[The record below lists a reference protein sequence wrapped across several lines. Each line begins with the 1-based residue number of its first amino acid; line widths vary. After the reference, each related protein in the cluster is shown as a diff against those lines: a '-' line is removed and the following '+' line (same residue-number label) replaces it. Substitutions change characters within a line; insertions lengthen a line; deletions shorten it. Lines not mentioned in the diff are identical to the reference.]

1 MWPTLRFTFRTPAGF
16 WFSLLLFSKVIV
28 PSFRDAKSNDGHAK
42 MRVAIPVYYGVVYCV
57 YVNSVLDFLWD
68 ISLWKPGYLKVL
80 FFLFSFFLFFFFLLE
95 SSVRSWRYIYIYT
108 RIVLL
113 LFSLFLFLVCEQL
126 LAGLVYP
133 LAVKARNLLDL
144 IFIQKS
150 ALLLSGAARSTSFP
164 FLDALSVSLFIKNV
178 KIKFKRFW
186 ERER

>member
-95 SSVRSWRYIYIYT
+95 SSVRSWRYIYIY
-108 RIVLL
+108 I
-113 LFSLFLFLVCEQL
+113 
-126 LAGLVYP
+126 YP
-133 LAVKARNLLDL
+133 N
-144 IFIQKS
+144 S
-150 ALLLSGAARSTSFP
+150 SSPLLSFSFFSVRTAFSGSRLSTSCKSPQPARSNIHPKECVTTLWS
-164 FLDALSVSLFIKNV
+164 S
-178 KIKFKRFW
+178 
-186 ERER
+186 